1 MPFKNLLEIA
11 ASLIVAFGGS
21 GAIVVSL
28 SGYLGKVWADRALE
42 KQRQEYARLNLELTQ
57 QLAVLTEREK
67 SALQIRATEHQV
79 RFSKLHEK
87 RAEALADIY
96 EHLVDAE
103 YQGRR
108 FVYVEGFPATM
119 TPTQEQSEARREA
132 RQKIQSAM
140 SDLSLFIEKRQIYLP
155 ASVCTL
161 LKTHLDNMS
170 THVYGA
176 GSYGSLHAFTPEQQM
191 EQEQVCSAA
200 CKAFSQEIPAA
211 RRALEEEFRKM
222 LDAGNSPLPNGA
234 T

>member
-1 MPFKNLLEIA
+1 MLFKNILEIA
-11 ASLIVAFGGS
+11 ASIILAFGGS
-21 GAIVVSL
+21 GVIVLSL

-57 QLAVLTEREK
+57 QLELATESVK

-79 RFSKLHEK
+79 RFSKLHEE
-87 RAEALADIY
+87 RAEALADLY

-108 FVYVEGFPATM
+108 FVYVEGFPASM
-119 TPTQEQSEARREA
+119 TLTQEQSEARREA

-140 SDLSLFIEKRQIYLP
+140 ADLSLFIEKRQIYLP
-155 ASVCTL
+155 ASTCAL

-170 THVYGA
+170 THVYGS
-176 GSYGSLHAFTPEQQM
+176 GSYSSLHAFTPQQQI
-191 EQEQVCSAA
+191 EREQVCGAA

-211 RRALEEEFRKM
+211 RRAVEEEFRKM
-222 LDAGNSPLPNGA
+222 LDAGNSPLPDSP

>member
-1 MPFKNLLEIA
+1 MVFTNILEIA
-11 ASLIVAFGGS
+11 ASVIVALGG
-21 GAIVVSL
+21 GGVIVVSL

-57 QLAVLTEREK
+57 QLALVTERVK
-67 SALQIRATEHQV
+67 SALQIRAAEHQV
-79 RFSKLHEK
+79 RFSQLHEK
-87 RAEALADIY
+87 RAEVLADIY
-96 EHLVDAE
+96 EQLVDAE

-108 FVYVEGFPATM
+108 FVYVEGFPASM
-119 TPTQEQSEARREA
+119 TLTQEQSEARREA
-132 RQKIQSAM
+132 RQEIQSAM

-155 ASVCTL
+155 ASMCAL

-176 GSYGSLHAFTPEQQM
+176 GSYGSLHAFTPDQQM
-191 EQEQVCSAA
+191 QQERVCSAA
-200 CKAFSQEIPAA
+200 CKAFSQELPAA

-222 LDAGNSPLPNGA
+222 LDAENSSLPDSP